1 MRQGRSKIFDME
13 DRDRQLARRQK
24 AADMLDELMDELE
37 KYVPG
42 DVAKMAPKD
51 RVSTY
56 TKLLKFVLP
65 PAQAEKSAADA
76 EGEVDTEKRF
86 SFLTNVLQ
94 ASGDGMVN

>member
-1 MRQGRSKIFDME
+1 MGQGRSKIFDME
-13 DRDRQLARRQK
+13 DRERQLARRQK
-24 AADMLDELMDELE
+24 AIDTYNEVMEELE

-42 DVAKMAPKD
+42 DIKKLSPEK
-51 RVSTY
+51 RISHY
-56 TKLLKFVLP
+56 TKLLKYSIP
-65 PAQAEKSAADA
+65 PAQAEKTAADA